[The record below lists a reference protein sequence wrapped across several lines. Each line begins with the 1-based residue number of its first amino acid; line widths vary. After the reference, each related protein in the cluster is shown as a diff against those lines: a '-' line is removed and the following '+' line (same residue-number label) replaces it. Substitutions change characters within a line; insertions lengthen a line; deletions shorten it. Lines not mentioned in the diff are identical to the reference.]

1 MFKHELTR
9 FLKDAFIAEAVLIR
23 A

>member
-1 MFKHELTR
+1 MFRHELTR